1 MFFTKPS
8 NYPSSDYR
16 SRNFKGDWT
25 KHFINDYIDSASSKG
40 ALKSMNSFS
49 DHKTEH
55 LPSCLY
61 KFMPPTIYSLTSIL
75 RSTVHLSSPQT
86 FNDPFDSYLGV
97 NEDEFIKMFILEEL
111 KKQGYVEKKS
121 KENSGTKDKLTNE
134 EYWKIYYSRCEG
146 DKNYRSRDFISVY
159 LEVLD
164 SKSEKFNEVLEKLYY
179 KALDECDAKIKHL
192 RNVTYRI
199 SCFSNFADEVELMEN
214 TTMWAHYADNHKG
227 FCVKYSMDFDSLRF
241 KEMLLCGL
249 FPVNY
254 SSNIQKITTRQLLS
268 MQETDDKFEVSDAIK
283 KKTLKSL
290 LTKSRFW
297 NYEKEWRLILSQ
309 NDCCLL
315 DENNIPFSKIEAI
328 YLGCR
333 IDKSIAQLLIN
344 MGEDLGFNVFQ
355 AKQSKNKFTLM
366 SNQLGSSNE
375 ASNAFYSKLREV
387 NTISDEKERIAFM
400 KFLCE
405 NHSLLYGF
413 K

>member
-16 SRNFKGDWT
+16 SRNFKGNWT
-25 KHFINDYIDSASSKG
+25 NHFINSYIDSVSSVG
-40 ALKSMNSFS
+40 SFKSMDSFC

-86 FNDPFDSYLGV
+86 FNDPFDSYMGV
-97 NEDEFIKMFILEEL
+97 NEDEFVKMFILEGL
-111 KKQGYVEKKS
+111 KKLGYVEKKRAGKS
-121 KENSGTKDKLTNE
+121 ETNDKLTND

-164 SKSEKFNEVLEKLYY
+164 SKSEKFNEVLEKIYY

-199 SCFSNFADEVELMEN
+199 SCFSNFADEDELMEN
-214 TTMWAHYADNHKG
+214 TTMWSHYADNHKG
-227 FCVKYSMDFDSLRF
+227 FCVKYSMDFDNLGF

-249 FPVNY
+249 FPVKY
-254 SSNIQKITTRQLLS
+254 TSRIQKITTKQLLNIR
-268 MQETDDKFEVSDAIK
+268 ETDEKFEVGGAIK
-283 KKTLKSL
+283 KKTLKSM

-297 NYEKEWRLILSQ
+297 NYEKEWRLILSE
-309 NDCCLL
+309 NDCSLL

-333 IDKSIAQLLIN
+333 IDQSIAQLLIN

-366 SNQLGSSNE
+366 SYQLGSSNE
-375 ASNAFYSKLREV
+375 ASNAYYRKLRKI
-387 NTISDEKERIAFM
+387 NAIDEEKDRIAFQ
-400 KFLCE
+400 KFLCD
-405 NHSLLYGF
+405 NYLL
-413 K
+413 